1 MYSRKPQN
9 IRLLLFLTSG
19 LLGFDLEINSMFK
32 KIIPFIFML
41 FTTGTLTA
49 CGRTQSTKEKEPERS
64 EIVSEEEKTWNST
77 NRGTEESLIP
87 EKNETEPSGTEDL
100 EKRFGGNCIIEQ
112 TFEVELSEYNGKVYF
127 VPFAPSED
135 HQDLHIQ
142 IIQDSKTLAD
152 IPSYVPDELAEE
164 KFSSLDAVTFYDINY
179 DGSTDIL
186 LIETYGST
194 SFAAVYYGFDAD
206 AEDYERQFISQE
218 QLSENITKQAKPL
231 SIPEIRSF
239 LSNGKKNGEFSSYQE
254 AYETV
259 SRLYELE
266 DTAEKGYNLI
276 YFDANDIPELVAG
289 VNGYYTS
296 LYTYNNGTVYTLMD
310 RWPYGAMGNAG
321 YEYSPGKN
329 SLRNY
334 NNDFAGA
341 ILYTTYMTVSS
352 EYSMD
357 IVAQIET
364 YNFDDVN
371 KNKIPD
377 ENEAGS
383 IGHYSVSYI
392 NGAEAADEECAS
404 YDAGNYE
411 YMEAVMSL
419 EELKSRLN

>member
-1 MYSRKPQN
+1 
-9 IRLLLFLTSG
+9 
-19 LLGFDLEINSMFK
+19 MFK
-32 KIIPFIFML
+32 KIIPFIFIL
-41 FTTGTLTA
+41 FTTGILTA

-259 SRLYELE
+259 SRLCELE

-296 LYTYNNGTVYTLMD
+296 LYTYNNGTVPSY
-310 RWPYGAMGNAG
+310 
-321 YEYSPGKN
+321 
-329 SLRNY
+329 
-334 NNDFAGA
+334 
-341 ILYTTYMTVSS
+341 
-352 EYSMD
+352 
-357 IVAQIET
+357 
-364 YNFDDVN
+364 
-371 KNKIPD
+371 KI
-377 ENEAGS
+377 
-383 IGHYSVSYI
+383 
-392 NGAEAADEECAS
+392 
-404 YDAGNYE
+404 
-411 YMEAVMSL
+411 
-419 EELKSRLN
+419 RR

>member
-1 MYSRKPQN
+1 
-9 IRLLLFLTSG
+9 
-19 LLGFDLEINSMFK
+19 MFK
-32 KIIPFIFML
+32 KIIPFIFIL

-49 CGRTQSTKEKEPERS
+49 CGRTQNTKEKEPERS
-64 EIVSEEEKTWNST
+64 EIVSEEEKTRNST
-77 NRGTEESLIP
+77 DRATEESPIP
-87 EKNETEPSGTEDL
+87 EKDETEPSGTEDL
-100 EKRFGGNCIIEQ
+100 EKRFGENCIIEQ

-127 VPFAPSED
+127 VPFAPSEG

-142 IIQDSKTLAD
+142 IIQGSKTLAD

-218 QLSENITKQAKPL
+218 QLSENITRQTEPL

-259 SRLYELE
+259 SRLCELE

-357 IVAQIET
+357 IAAQIET

-383 IGHYSVSYI
+383 IGNYSVSYI